1 MRDVWHGDTRR
12 RRSRGEEEPAGGDA
26 TVEPGFSD
34 AVDAGKRARRRG
46 LDPVALIVG
55 AVLPWLPVVLVLV
68 LLLWLARRL
77 VRRGRRPPT
86 PPIDTPPA
94 VEQEERQPEPV
105 G

>member
-1 MRDVWHGDTRR
+1 MPST
-12 RRSRGEEEPAGGDA
+12 
-26 TVEPGFSD
+26 PGS
-34 AVDAGKRARRRG
+34 AHVAAAST
-46 LDPVALIVG
+46 VALIVG